1 MSCRGLNCLVQ
12 EANLPA
18 IMKCF
23 QLLVE
28 HENAVRKA
36 TEERKRRSDYKPIL
50 EQDGLIWQ
58 HYSYQGTK
66 REKTREESLAEVR
79 DYKRQQMSYCGKKV
93 KRTPTQVLQDIV
105 EGHMEEIMIAGG
117 IGCFVKGIFEIP
129 QKATQSLPSD
139 SVTECK

>member
-12 EANLPA
+12 EAKCPA
-18 IMKCF
+18 ILKCF

-36 TEERKRRSDYKPIL
+36 TKEWKRHSDYKPIL
-50 EQDGLIWQ
+50 EQDGLIC
-58 HYSYQGTK
+58 HRFSYQGTK

-93 KRTPTQVLQDIV
+93 KRTPAQVLQDII
-105 EGHMEEIMIAGG
+105 EGHMEEIKIARR

-129 QKATQSLPSD
+129 
-139 SVTECK
+139 